1 MPKWPHPFH
10 WRSKRKGY
18 CCHDRRGSQGH
29 QKDQEVVEA
38 HVLRKDSTAW
48 RPESPDG
55 RRLRLD
61 MPVSFD
67 KLSRMAAYQE
77 RVQRKK
83 VNALAIRKAQA
94 LEEVQTL
101 VRKFLLLDPSIT
113 KIILFGSLT
122 RDGVSSLDSDIDL
135 AVSCSSEHFLML
147 VAHAQDSPFKVDL
160 VELSTADNRIKD
172 AIAREGMVLYEK

>member
-1 MPKWPHPFH
+1 
-10 WRSKRKGY
+10 
-18 CCHDRRGSQGH
+18 
-29 QKDQEVVEA
+29 
-38 HVLRKDSTAW
+38 
-48 RPESPDG
+48 
-55 RRLRLD
+55 
-61 MPVSFD
+61 
-67 KLSRMAAYQE
+67 MAAYQE

-101 VRKFLLLDPSIT
+101 ARKFLSLDPSIT

-160 VELSTADNRIKD
+160 VELSTADNRIRD